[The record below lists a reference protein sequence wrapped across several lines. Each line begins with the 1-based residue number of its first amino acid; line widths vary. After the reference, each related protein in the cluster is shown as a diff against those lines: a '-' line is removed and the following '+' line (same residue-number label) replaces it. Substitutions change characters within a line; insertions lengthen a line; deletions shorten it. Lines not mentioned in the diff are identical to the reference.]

1 MQHYGCSLVLIIV
14 SYPIVQVSRVKSE
27 TLNLV
32 QQESEKDTEKALQSR
47 DKHWE
52 DKLSQLED
60 DQAKKLA
67 RKVSSVTA
75 LGEGCKVK

>member
-1 MQHYGCSLVLIIV
+1 MTETFFCNSSPKLYFVNVVDILFSCLLL
-14 SYPIVQVSRVKSE
+14 QVSRVKSE

-32 QQESEKDTEKALQSR
+32 QQENEKDTEKAVAAR

-60 DQAKKLA
+60 DHAKQLAKKVL
-67 RKVSSVTA
+67 
-75 LGEGCKVK
+75 